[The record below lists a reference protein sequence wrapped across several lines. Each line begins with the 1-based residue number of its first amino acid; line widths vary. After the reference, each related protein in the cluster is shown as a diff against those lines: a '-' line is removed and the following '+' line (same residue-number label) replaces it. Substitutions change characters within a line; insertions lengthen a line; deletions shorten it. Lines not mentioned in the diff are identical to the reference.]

1 MDHPGRLD
9 EHSFNGGK
17 EKRPAPSTLLG
28 SDVLKLLSNVENNL
42 GKVKQK
48 KKGKDSE
55 DHGKR
60 GLYSLNCLIS
70 NTTSADI
77 TFMSCILRKIF
88 VTVRLEHC

>member
-1 MDHPGRLD
+1 MNI
-9 EHSFNGGK
+9 FFKGGK
-17 EKRPAPSTLLG
+17 DERPAPSTLSG
-28 SDVLKLLSNVENNL
+28 NNVLKLLSNVENDF

-48 KKGKDSE
+48 KKGKNSE